1 MSADHARDSWILRVS
16 GKAHERLP
24 KRRNGAAA
32 VTGGG
37 CPKTLKEPALAS
49 AILVEA
55 MASKYA
61 MNPSPLMWTLARPA
75 TNVFGALALPWVPF
89 RLSHTFMLFGD
100 GTREVAPQ
108 FRTVR

>member
-24 KRRNGAAA
+24 KRRNGPAA

-61 MNPSPLMWTLARPA
+61 MNPSLLMWTLARPGRTYSA
-75 TNVFGALALPWVPF
+75 F
-89 RLSHTFMLFGD
+89 RRCLGCRSD
-100 GTREVAPQ
+100 C
-108 FRTVR
+108 RTASCFLVMEL